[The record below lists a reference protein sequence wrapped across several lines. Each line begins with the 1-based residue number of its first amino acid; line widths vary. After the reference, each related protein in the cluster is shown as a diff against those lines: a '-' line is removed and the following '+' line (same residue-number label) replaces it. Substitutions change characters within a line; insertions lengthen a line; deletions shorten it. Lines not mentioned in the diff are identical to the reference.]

1 VIRRALIVAFL
12 LAAAST
18 AADAQIFI
26 ASEPKPGFEIG
37 PLFIRANVTP
47 ALGPIDVD
55 VYWSIAVPSG
65 RSLGK
70 VGGDIHLLWP
80 SAVLGESKLG
90 ESEPALEKYV
100 EARGFD
106 AIDGGRVPYAARNL
120 YGTTPGQWEA
130 IAGGAPFVTY
140 VRTSGAMGLTSP
152 ATFIRIPWDPRMLNR
167 AFLMRLSLK
176 TKGLLKDKPGTWT
189 EHIFWGDRHRLTLS
203 FNEVRA
209 RGVFPMYFE
218 HRDRMIRLSEDPAQ
232 LLMDFS
238 NSTRLKIDEMQPA
251 GARRQLSETRDQTD
265 TVSLYIDRSEGLTP
279 QVLAVQFGYFTGFQ
293 SWAPVL
299 IPLAFFLA
307 GNLGGV
313 LLRTVAERLSKRWAG
328 RLRFWRKEEQPV
340 QRQTGVILEP
350 ETLSRIRPGTTT
362 YQQVLELCGHDVEE
376 RVTLAQPDRKT
387 LIYRGRRIVPHH
399 RRLAGLL
406 AAVTYWDVEDHEV
419 EIVVERDVVRD
430 VQAHVRRSRLSSD
443 EPVAAPR

>member
-1 VIRRALIVAFL
+1 MIRRALILAVL
-12 LAAAST
+12 MAAAPG
-18 AADAQIFI
+18 AAEAQIFI

-55 VYWSIAVPSG
+55 VYWGVAVPTG
-65 RSLGK
+65 RSLGN
-70 VGGDIHLLWP
+70 VGQPIHLLWP
-80 SAVLGESKLG
+80 SAVIPDAKLG
-90 ESEPALEKYV
+90 KPDPELEKYV

-106 AIDGGRVPYAARNL
+106 VIEAGRVPYTARNL
-120 YGTTPGQWEA
+120 YAATAGQWEPVG
-130 IAGGAPFVTY
+130 GGAPFVTY

-152 ATFIRIPWDPRMLNR
+152 ATFIRIPWDPRILNR

-189 EHIFWGDRHRLTLS
+189 EHTLWGERHRLTLS
-203 FNEVRA
+203 FNEVRQRA
-209 RGVFPMYFE
+209 LFPMYFE

-232 LLMDFS
+232 LLMDFAD
-238 NSTRLKIDEMQPA
+238 STRLKIDEMQPA
-251 GARRQLSETRDQTD
+251 GARRALSETRDQTD

-279 QVLAVQFGYFTGFQ
+279 QTLAVQFGYFTGFQ

-313 LLRTVAERLSKRWAG
+313 LIRTIAERLSKRWAG
-328 RLRFWRKEEQPV
+328 RLRFWRTEEQPV
-340 QRQTGVILEP
+340 QRQTGVIVEA
-350 ETLSRIRPGTTT
+350 ETLARITPGTTT
-362 YQQVLELCGHDVEE
+362 YRQVLELCGHDVEE
-376 RVTLAQPDRKT
+376 RVTLAEPDRKT
-387 LIYRGRRIVPHH
+387 LVYRGRRVVPHH
-399 RRLAGLL
+399 KRFAGLL

-419 EIVVERDVVRD
+419 EIVVDRDIVRD